1 MFLKKN
7 HRKQRTMQEQSQFQD
22 KAKTNQH
29 KDMEVEEQLPV
40 PPVRKVDQTESNP
53 TVSDDDD
60 GAQALKSLLLKDETE
75 GADKSETP
83 KEKTSTEGKI
93 QGAENQKN
101 DQGSEEGSETVLLDN
116 DSEKKVKASNS
127 DLIEVA
133 KSTATKVIIDAQ
145 RKVSETTSNKTTK
158 ESETNGTSAE
168 GMNAESGKTKEEVHL
183 DWKDDKDGAQG
194 LKTLLKDGKEEEE
207 KSENNIE
214 VISVATATVT
224 KVIAEAKKKV
234 ADTASGK
241 STTSSEEKKEAT
253 PEKDKTSPKENQPDW
268 RRDDKDGAK
277 ELKSL
282 LQGDLEQDSE
292 KEGAGDKTVT
302 ASEAK
307 PTKDQVGEKGKDK
320 TAGKEQEAT
329 TDKEVDKK
337 PSTSSAG
344 DSNLEEQSRGE
355 NSSEEATLNWR
366 DENGGAKGL
375 KAELQK
381 STEEDPSA
389 NEALIS
395 AAKETVTKVI
405 NDAKQ
410 KVSND
415 EKGES
420 TESKKKEVEKKKS
433 TTDEHKAEQSLNW
446 QDGKEDD
453 AK

>member
-133 KSTATKVIIDAQ
+133 KSTVTKVIIDAH

-168 GMNAESGKTKEEVHL
+168 DMNAEAGKPKEEVHL

-207 KSENNIE
+207 KRENNIE

-224 KVIAEAKKKV
+224 KVIEETKKKI
-234 ADTASGK
+234 AETASGK
-241 STTSSEEKKEAT
+241 STTSSEEKVEAT
-253 PEKDKTSPKENQPDW
+253 PEKDKTSPTENQPDW
-268 RRDDKDGAK
+268 RDDKDGAK
-277 ELKSL
+277 GLKSL
-282 LQGDLEQDSE
+282 LQEDLEQESE
-292 KEGAGDKTVT
+292 KEGAGVKTVT
-302 ASEAK
+302 STEAK

-320 TAGKEQEAT
+320 TADKEQEET
-329 TDKEVDKK
+329 TDKEVDSK

-344 DSNLEEQSRGE
+344 DSNLEEQNRGKT
-355 NSSEEATLNWR
+355 SSEEATLNWR

-375 KAELQK
+375 KAQLEK
-381 STEEDPSA
+381 NTREDPSA

-395 AAKETVTKVI
+395 A
-405 NDAKQ
+405 
-410 KVSND
+410 
-415 EKGES
+415 
-420 TESKKKEVEKKKS
+420 
-433 TTDEHKAEQSLNW
+433 
-446 QDGKEDD
+446 
-453 AK
+453 